1 MGTQLSST
9 AATDLFT
16 SLRNNHKLKKL
27 NIDYNDITDDACDAI
42 TEALKS
48 NSCLVTLSMYR
59 NPLSSEAIVTIV
71 QCLEANDT
79 LQLIGLP
86 NCPQATQENIRSLQE
101 VVNNK
106 RASRGCQVKLE
117 IKFSYV

>member
-1 MGTQLSST
+1 
-9 AATDLFT
+9 
-16 SLRNNHKLKKL
+16 
-27 NIDYNDITDDACDAI
+27 
-42 TEALKS
+42 
-48 NSCLVTLSMYR
+48 MYY

-79 LQLIGLP
+79 LQLIRLP
-86 NCPQATQENIRSLQE
+86 DCPQAENIRSLQE

-117 IKFSYV
+117 IDFGDF